1 MKRLIVFIMFMSSV
15 TLLTACADPPYKAH
29 CGSVQ
34 RQYGFAAGYNCR
46 MDADAKQRQQY
57 QQSQPINS
65 SRNDLEQRCNSLR
78 LAVAGQSKSKRWYE
92 AVNEGTE
99 AYERCMLGMP
109 PVDKPKPTTTD
120 CQRTGPD
127 NFRCTTK

>member
-1 MKRLIVFIMFMSSV
+1 
-15 TLLTACADPPYKAH
+15 
-29 CGSVQ
+29 
-34 RQYGFAAGYNCR
+34 